1 MDRYFSHRTAYD
13 KVKKEAIMAKNTPN
27 ILIIEDDSALNQA
40 YQTILTRAGYNV
52 QTAFDGEEALKLVAD
67 NEPDMIFL
75 DLRMPTLDG
84 IGFLRAYQPGAN
96 HKNVKIIIFSNYD
109 MQQEIDEAYD
119 LGADR
124 YVLKAWASPKEL
136 IKIVEDTMAAT
147 K

>member
-1 MDRYFSHRTAYD
+1 
-13 KVKKEAIMAKNTPN
+13 MAKNTPN

-40 YQTILTRAGYNV
+40 YETILNRAGYNV
-52 QTAFDGEEALKLVAD
+52 QTAFDGEEALDVVKD
-67 NEPDMIFL
+67 YEPDIIFL

-84 IGFLRAYQPGAN
+84 IGFLRAYQPVAN

>member
-1 MDRYFSHRTAYD
+1 
-13 KVKKEAIMAKNTPN
+13 MAKNTPN

-40 YQTILTRAGYNV
+40 YETILSTAGYNV
-52 QTAFDGEEALKLVAD
+52 QTAFDGEEALKIVAHY
-67 NEPDMIFL
+67 EPDIIFL

-84 IGFLRAYQPGAN
+84 IGFLRAYQPGEN
-96 HKNVKIIIFSNYD
+96 HKHVKIIIFSNYD

-136 IKIVEDTMAAT
+136 IKIVEDTVAAT

>member
-1 MDRYFSHRTAYD
+1 VDRYFSHRTAYD

>member
-1 MDRYFSHRTAYD
+1 
-13 KVKKEAIMAKNTPN
+13 MAKNTPN
-27 ILIIEDDSALNQA
+27 ILVIEDDSALNQA
-40 YQTILTRAGYNV
+40 YQTILDRAGYNV
-52 QTAFDGEEALKLVAD
+52 QTAFDGEEALKIVAD
-67 NEPDMIFL
+67 YEPDIIFL

-84 IGFLRAYQPGAN
+84 IGFLRAYQPIAN

-109 MQQEIDEAYD
+109 MQQEIDEAYH